1 MLFYFKMNKIA
12 VLGLGKVGTL
22 VGLLLNELFNVVGYD
37 MSKPHYKIQYPFP
50 CHIADISKT
59 ETIREVVEH
68 VDAVVSA
75 LPYNLNR
82 RIATIAH
89 QKGIHY
95 FDLTEDVSTMHHIKT
110 LGENAS
116 SVLAPQC
123 GLAPG
128 LIGIIG
134 GYLASKFD
142 KLRDI
147 ELRVGAL
154 PRYPN
159 GQLSYSFTW
168 SSAGVLNEY
177 LNDAEAIQNGA
188 RKILPRRVL

>member
-1 MLFYFKMNKIA
+1 
-12 VLGLGKVGTL
+12 
-22 VGLLLNELFNVVGYD
+22 
-37 MSKPHYKIQYPFP
+37 MSHCY
-50 CHIADISKT
+50 ISKT
-59 ETIREVVEH
+59 KTIREVVEH

-75 LPYNLNR
+75 LPYYLTR

-89 QKGIHY
+89 QKVKHY
-95 FDLTEDVSTMHHIKT
+95 FDLTEDVSTMHHIKL
-110 LGENAS
+110 LGKNAS

-168 SSAGVLNEY
+168 SPPGFLMN
-177 LNDAEAIQNGA
+177 I
-188 RKILPRRVL
+188 